1 MKSVK
6 LIAILLIALV
16 LPLGASSYPDFSLQS
31 SFELPEVAFAS
42 PSLGPFLSMWSNPE
56 LNTLSSLRA
65 RLEREVEANSLD
77 LDQLQYVV
85 GLQQAQLDFAKQSA
99 RPKLGVSATPY
110 SYTDPRPMGNPA
122 SPKTQ
127 SFSVGG
133 TLTQSLPTAG
143 TLSVGVKQNSS
154 YAISTSTWTQTP
166 SVTVSLQQ
174 PLFVGSSLL
183 STSYQKDQLEKQTIK
198 LSTATM
204 QADSLKSTLVVQNAR
219 LLHVRQSLLENR
231 FLVGERALLAEEAVR
246 KAGFNLEQG
255 LISRQAYES
264 KLLSYYQLASSYD
277 ALDTE
282 LSNLN
287 DTLQKTYTG
296 NPPSEISIAPD
307 FDPFSLAKRIEDTE
321 LLLQRYLS
329 KSAAYQN
336 ALLELRSATLD
347 SGYYA
352 LSDAPQLQLSFSL
365 SPYYTGSATNFFSS
379 FSEMVSDGDPALS
392 FSIGFSATDLF
403 RRSSTLQQKSAELAL
418 LGSKAKV
425 EQAYEQASDDLDL
438 LVQETR
444 SYLIDLLIQLEDYQ
458 LKRDI
463 YEAEQIRFDANL
475 VDSTSVR
482 QKELD
487 WYQAAFAVLATL
499 RELELRELQMQI
511 LGLLP

>member
-1 MKSVK
+1 MKPAK
-6 LIAILLIALV
+6 LTLLLLLALV
-16 LPLGASSYPDFSLQS
+16 LPLGASYPDFSAQS
-31 SFELPEVAFAS
+31 SFVLPEVAFAS
-42 PSLGPFLSMWSNPE
+42 PSLEPFLALWAKEE
-56 LNTLSSLRA
+56 LTSLSSLQPQ
-65 RLEREVEANSLD
+65 LEREVEANSLD

-99 RPKLGVSATPY
+99 RPKLGLSATPY
-110 SYTDPRPMGNPA
+110 AYTDSRPVG
-122 SPKTQ
+122 SPTKTQ

-143 TLSVGVKQNSS
+143 TLSVGVKQSSS
-154 YAISTSTWTQTP
+154 YNIDKSAWTQTP

-174 PLFVGSSLL
+174 PLFVGSSPLA
-183 STSYQKDQLEKQTIK
+183 TSYQKDQLEKQVLK
-198 LSTATM
+198 LSSATM
-204 QADSLKSTLVVQNAR
+204 QADSLKRTLVVQNAR
-219 LLHVRQSLLENR
+219 LLHLRQSLLENR
-231 FLVGERALLAEEAVR
+231 YLIGERALLAEEAVR
-246 KAGFNLEQG
+246 KAGLDLEQG
-255 LISRQAYES
+255 LVSRQVYES
-264 KLLSYYQLASSYD
+264 RLLAFYQLASSYD
-277 ALDTE
+277 ELDQE

-287 DTLQKTYTG
+287 STLQKTFTG
-296 NPPSEISIAPD
+296 DIPAEVSIAFD
-307 FDPFSLAKRIEDTE
+307 FDPFLLAKRIEDTE

-347 SGYYA
+347 SGYYS

-365 SPYYTGSATNFFSS
+365 SPYYTGSNSNGFFNS
-379 FSEMVSDGDPALS
+379 FSELFSDGDPALS

-403 RRSSTLQQKSAELAL
+403 RRSSALQQKSAELAL

-438 LVQETR
+438 LVQEIR

-463 YEAEQIRFDANL
+463 HEADQIRFEANL
-475 VDSTSVR
+475 IDSAALR

-487 WYQAAFAVLATL
+487 WYQSAFAVLTTL
-499 RELELRELQMQI
+499 RELELRELQMQL
-511 LGLLP
+511 LGLLT